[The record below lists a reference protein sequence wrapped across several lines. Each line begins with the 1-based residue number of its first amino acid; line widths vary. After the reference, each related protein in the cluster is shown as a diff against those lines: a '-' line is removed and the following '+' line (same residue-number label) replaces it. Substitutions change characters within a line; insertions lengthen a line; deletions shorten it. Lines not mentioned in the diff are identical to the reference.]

1 MILTPICGVG
11 RRCSAFH
18 GHYCMCSFL
27 TSGLIEGSG
36 QSEWELLSVVDNS
49 QRGSLERRVE
59 KLQYAVSFKLPAIE
73 ELVRQAEGERDRARM
88 EKREAE
94 GERDRMVVGKREAE
108 GERDRVRVE
117 KRGLEV
123 QLQQAQRRAN
133 ELQVRLDEV
142 EGREHERVVVQE
154 QAIAAE
160 QRGPSWEV
168 RAEDLQ
174 STEEVL
180 GIGGWAEVRVA
191 HLKCA
196 A

>member
-1 MILTPICGVG
+1 
-11 RRCSAFH
+11 
-18 GHYCMCSFL
+18 MCSFL

-36 QSEWELLSVVDNS
+36 QSEWKFLSVIDNS

-59 KLQYAVSFKLPAIE
+59 KLQYTVSFKLSAIE
-73 ELVRQAEGERDRARM
+73 EVVRQVDGERDRARM

-94 GERDRMVVGKREAE
+94 D
-108 GERDRVRVE
+108 ERDRVRVE

-154 QAIAAE
+154 LA
-160 QRGPSWEV
+160 SYC
-168 RAEDLQ
+168 
-174 STEEVL
+174 S
-180 GIGGWAEVRVA
+180 
-191 HLKCA
+191 
-196 A
+196 